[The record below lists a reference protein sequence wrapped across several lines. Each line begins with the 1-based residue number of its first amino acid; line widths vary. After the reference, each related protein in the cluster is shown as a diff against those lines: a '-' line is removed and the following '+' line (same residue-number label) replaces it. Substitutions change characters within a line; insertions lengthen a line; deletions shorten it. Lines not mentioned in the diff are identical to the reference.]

1 MKGIAEMSLDMTMGP
16 RVAAVHTGM
25 VAQTETEPPVRF
37 WLQDLVTVAGTTVC
51 VALASVFGV
60 LLYLS

>member
-1 MKGIAEMSLDMTMGP
+1 MSLDMTMGP

-25 VAQTETEPPVRF
+25 VAQTEAEPVMQF
-37 WLQDLVTVAGTTVC
+37 WLQDFITVAGTTVC
-51 VALASVFGV
+51 VGLASVFGV